1 VLLRVRCVYVRAQVR
16 DCYAI
21 WMKGTSHDN
30 PGWDDAVVAVLG
42 ALARLVG
49 KKPQHVPEALT
60 SKQTAA
66 LMGAVDTNNP
76 ALMTIGA
83 YVATQVV
90 DGDRA
95 ETNLMLDWN
104 EVRAPCREGRSRNAT
119 AWCQPVCQPA
129 GSSASQ

>member
-1 VLLRVRCVYVRAQVR
+1 VQVR

-21 WMKGTSHDN
+21 WLKGTSIAN
-30 PGWDDAVVAVLG
+30 PGWDDAVGAVLG

-49 KKPQHVPEALT
+49 KKPQHVPQALT
-60 SKQTAA
+60 AKQMAA
-66 LMGAVDTNNP
+66 LVGAVDVDSP

-95 ETNLMLDWN
+95 ETNLMLDWI
-104 EVRAPCREGRSRNAT
+104 EVREAAVHVHAQSWSTDGDG
-119 AWCQPVCQPA
+119 PVTLTLM
-129 GSSASQ
+129 SSGT

>member
-1 VLLRVRCVYVRAQVR
+1 
-16 DCYAI
+16 
-21 WMKGTSHDN
+21 M
-30 PGWDDAVVAVLG
+30 
-42 ALARLVG
+42 
-49 KKPQHVPEALT
+49 PEALT

-104 EVRAPCREGRSRNAT
+104 EVR
-119 AWCQPVCQPA
+119 V
-129 GSSASQ
+129 

>member
-1 VLLRVRCVYVRAQVR
+1 
-16 DCYAI
+16 
-21 WMKGTSHDN
+21 M
-30 PGWDDAVVAVLG
+30 LG

-95 ETNLMLDWN
+95 ETNLMLDWRIPN
-104 EVRAPCREGRSRNAT
+104 QAFVTKQSCVGRALRG
-119 AWCQPVCQPA
+119 
-129 GSSASQ
+129 

>member
-1 VLLRVRCVYVRAQVR
+1 MPLFVRRACVRVQVR
-16 DCYAI
+16 DFYSI
-21 WMKGTSHDN
+21 WLKGTTLEN
-30 PGWDDAVVAVLG
+30 PGWDDAVGAVLG

-60 SKQTAA
+60 PKQTAA
-66 LMGAVDTNNP
+66 LVGAVDANHP

-95 ETNLMLDWN
+95 ETNLMLDWI
-104 EVRAPCREGRSRNAT
+104 EVCCSALMHH
-119 AWCQPVCQPA
+119 AW
-129 GSSASQ
+129 